1 MSMRTMLAGREPS
14 AFALGTVNPISIVDP
29 RRSAVTTGGAGVST
43 SGGSG
48 GPFCPQAEHAEM
60 TITTE
65 IAENAEKTNLPGDL
79 CVVRRVR
86 RAITGCSATGL
97 RS

>member
-14 AFALGTVNPISIVDP
+14 TFALGAVNPISIVDP
-29 RRSAVTTGGAGVST
+29 RRSAVTTGGAGVRT

-48 GPFCPQAEHAEM
+48 GPFCPHA
-60 TITTE
+60 TTMNAE
-65 IAENAEKTNLPGDL
+65 IAEIAEKICFLRVLCDL
-79 CVVRRVR
+79 CVVRREL
-86 RAITGCSATGL
+86 TECSATGL